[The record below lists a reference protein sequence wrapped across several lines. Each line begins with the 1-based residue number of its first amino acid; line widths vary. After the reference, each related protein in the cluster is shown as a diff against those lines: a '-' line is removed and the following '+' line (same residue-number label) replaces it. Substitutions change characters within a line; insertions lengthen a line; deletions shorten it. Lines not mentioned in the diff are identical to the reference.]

1 LVGDLAIA
9 QAAGNQ
15 GEDFE
20 FARRDAEVLLLGR
33 VGSEGDRVG
42 NEGGRSLGGHK
53 HFLHHHR
60 FPDDLIGCL
69 APARDA
75 QPEPDA
81 EGREKD
87 GDQRTVNLDGV
98 FDDDEAVFGVL
109 EGDGKE
115 VVSPAEN
122 RKADA

>member
-1 LVGDLAIA
+1 M
-9 QAAGNQ
+9 
-15 GEDFE
+15 
-20 FARRDAEVLLLGR
+20 
-33 VGSEGDRVG
+33 
-42 NEGGRSLGGHK
+42 
-53 HFLHHHR
+53 
-60 FPDDLIGCL
+60 GCL

-109 EGDGKE
+109 EGGDKEAADKTEDEDVALHDRVVKKYSGDGKE